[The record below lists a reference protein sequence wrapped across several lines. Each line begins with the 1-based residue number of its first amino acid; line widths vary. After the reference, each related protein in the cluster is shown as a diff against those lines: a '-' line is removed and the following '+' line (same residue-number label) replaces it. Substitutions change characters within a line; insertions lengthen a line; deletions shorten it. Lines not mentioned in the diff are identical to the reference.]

1 MNGRPVLALREA
13 CYTGKAMELA
23 LCYHSPGQD
32 CMGIRFG
39 KGITNPFNQ
48 RDFTGRRR
56 KSSKKG
62 KDFVTIE
69 ILNLETYI
77 LDEIERLI
85 V

>member
-1 MNGRPVLALREA
+1 
-13 CYTGKAMELA
+13 
-23 LCYHSPGQD
+23 
-32 CMGIRFG
+32 MGIRFG